1 MSVRGRTLL
10 EEVLSVID
18 MKFSLFYFT
27 TENHKKGKDKN
38 TENTQMQCGE
48 EAQKETI
55 RLIDIGF
62 PQSSYSSELVIVH

>member
-1 MSVRGRTLL
+1 MRGRTLL

-27 TENHKKGKDKN
+27 TENQKKRKDKN

-48 EAQKETI
+48 EAQKEI
-55 RLIDIGF
+55 YKL
-62 PQSSYSSELVIVH
+62 LVFSTRERVVEISCS

>member
-1 MSVRGRTLL
+1 MRGRILL

-27 TENHKKGKDKN
+27 TENQKKRKDKN

-48 EAQKETI
+48 EAQKE
-55 RLIDIGF
+55 
-62 PQSSYSSELVIVH
+62 

>member
-18 MKFSLFYFT
+18 MKFSLVYFT
-27 TENHKKGKDKN
+27 TENQKKRKDTN
-38 TENTQMQCGE
+38 TKNTQMQCGE

-62 PQSSYSSELVIVH
+62 PQSIYSSELVIVH